1 MKRNSL
7 LPVAAV
13 FLLAATSLFAAPT
26 PRMVIEYFEN
36 NSGGLYVRAAD
47 GVETEA
53 AGLSVGDELTV
64 GSTLIT
70 LQGDYAELRLDPNGT
85 IVRVSENTNFTVKS
99 VQGRDGAARN
109 AFGMAVGKVKTVA
122 AKRKGAVYSF
132 EGNTAACGVRGTKF
146 IFSVLPGQ
154 RELAYVLE
162 GVVDFSNQAGQTL
175 ALQAGMAADALA
187 ASFASFTPPP
197 DLLQELESGTQFQKL
212 SEEQVSKGETP
223 PSGEAEGEAKG
234 EGEGMAQAPE
244 VKNKTPRWM
253 QKLMDFLGME
263 IGTVTLP
270 DLSSGENVT
279 WAEAIIQPRFQ
290 IGKLKVG
297 LYLPIIYHNDLFDP
311 DDWYHPVINGEANDE
326 WSFGTDQSGWDSV
339 AVDLVND
346 IFLKIRYVEWGE
358 QRDPFFFKFGNWGD
372 LTLGH
377 GSIMRHYANDLDFPA
392 ERKLGL
398 NLGVNGKKGG
408 LEAMISDAADPQLF
422 GIRPYWKPGGGKLAL
437 GFTAMADLNPEQV
450 PYGGAATYGKPVF
463 LNGGLD
469 MEYSILEGKRL
480 SVVPYL
486 DGAIMLPFFREPVA
500 AYGVDSGFALDAVW
514 NNGAPHN
521 YGAMAGVLGNISFL
535 DYRLEFRYA
544 DGIFQ
549 PAFYGPL
556 YDRESPERVTQLLG
570 YLADPAAENVRT
582 LGVYGEL
589 GFTLERVLYISGG
602 YYWPWPSNWD
612 AEWVNDTL
620 HLEFGILKGL
630 LPLYG
635 SIALDRVGIG
645 APLMR
650 GDGLDFFDAGL
661 RFSGEI
667 VYPFSPLMELAL
679 QASTNVVGG
688 SVYPTISIVTRI
700 NG

>member
-7 LPVAAV
+7 LLFATV
-13 FLLAATSLFAAPT
+13 FLLAAGSVFAAP
-26 PRMVIEYFEN
+26 RMVLEYFEN

-47 GVETEA
+47 GSETEA
-53 AGLSVGDELTV
+53 SALTFGDELSV

-99 VQGRDGAARN
+99 VQGLNGAN
-109 AFGMAVGKVKTVA
+109 KNVFGLAVGKVKTVA
-122 AKRKGAVYSF
+122 AKSKGAVYSF
-132 EGNTAACGVRGTKF
+132 EGGTAVCGVRGTKF

-154 RELAYVLE
+154 REMAYVLE
-162 GVVDFSNQAGQTL
+162 GLVDFTNQAGQTL

-187 ASFASFTPPP
+187 ASFASFTPPA
-197 DLLQELESGTQFQKL
+197 DLLQELEGGTQFQRL
-212 SEEQVSKGETP
+212 QEDAVAKGEAP
-223 PSGEAEGEAKG
+223 PATAEAEGQG
-234 EGEGMAQAPE
+234 EGESLEEGSRA
-244 VKNKTPRWM
+244 KDKTPRWM
-253 QKLMDFLGME
+253 QRLMDFLGLE

-270 DLSSGENVT
+270 NETGDNVT
-279 WAEAIIQPRFQ
+279 WAKAIIQPRFK
-290 IGKLKVG
+290 IGKLKAG

-311 DDWYHPVINGEANDE
+311 DDWYHPVVNGELNDE
-326 WSFGTDQSGWDSV
+326 WSFGTDQSGWDEV
-339 AVDLVND
+339 AVDLLND
-346 IFLKIRYVEWGE
+346 LFLKIRYIEWGE

-392 ERKLGL
+392 VRKLGL
-398 NLGVNGKKGG
+398 NLGVNREKGG
-408 LEAMISDAADPQLF
+408 LEAMISDAGEPQLF
-422 GIRPYWKPGGGKLAL
+422 GIRPFWKPGGGKFAL
-437 GFTAMADLNPEQV
+437 GFTAMADLDPEQV
-450 PYGGAATYGKPVF
+450 PYGGSALLGQPVF

-469 MEYSILEGKRL
+469 LELSLIEGKSL

-486 DGAIMLPFFREPVA
+486 DTAIMLPFFRESVGA
-500 AYGVDSGFALDAVW
+500 VDSGFAGDAVW
-514 NNGAPHN
+514 FDGAPHN
-521 YGAMAGVLGNISFL
+521 YGAMAGVLGNLAMI
-535 DYRLEFRYA
+535 DYRLEFRYS

-556 YDRESPERVTQLLG
+556 YDRESPQRVVDLLT
-570 YLADPAAENVRT
+570 YLSDPAAYDIKT

-589 GFTLERVLYISGG
+589 GYTMERVFYIKGG
-602 YYWPWPSNWD
+602 YYWPWPSDRD
-612 AEWVNDTL
+612 AATWVNDTL
-620 HLEFGILKGL
+620 HLELGILKGL

-650 GDGLDFFDAGL
+650 GEDLDFFDENL
-661 RFSGEI
+661 RFTGEI
-667 VYPFSPLMELAL
+667 VYSFSPLMELAL
-679 QASTNVVGG
+679 QASTTVVGG
-688 SVYPTISIVTRI
+688 EVYPTISILTRI

>member
-7 LPVAAV
+7 LLAAAV
-13 FLLAATSLFAAPT
+13 FLLAAASLFAAGAPK
-26 PRMVIEYFEN
+26 MVIEYFEN

-47 GVETEA
+47 GSETEA
-53 AGLSVGDELTV
+53 SALTFGDELKL

-99 VQGRDGAARN
+99 VQGKDGAARN
-109 AFGMAVGKVKTVA
+109 TFGVAVGKVKTVA
-122 AKRKGAVYSF
+122 AKRKGALYSF
-132 EGNTAACGVRGTKF
+132 EGNTAVCGVRGTKF

-162 GVVDFSNQAGQTL
+162 GLVDFTNQAGQTL
-175 ALQAGMAADALA
+175 ALQTGMAADALA
-187 ASFASFTPPP
+187 ASFASFTPPAG
-197 DLLQELESGTQFQKL
+197 LQQELEGGTQFQKL
-212 SEEQVSKGETP
+212 SEEQVTK
-223 PSGEAEGEAKG
+223 GEAETTQPAEEKG
-234 EGEGMAQAPE
+234 TAEGMGEEAPQA
-244 VKNKTPRWM
+244 KDKTPRWV
-253 QKLMDFLGME
+253 QRLMDFLGME

-270 DLSSGENVT
+270 DPSGETVT
-279 WAEAIIQPRFQ
+279 WAKAIIQPRFK

-311 DDWYHPVINGEANDE
+311 DDWYHPVIDGVPDDE
-326 WSFGTDQSGWDSV
+326 WSFGTDQSGWDNV

-346 IFLKIRYVEWGE
+346 LFLKIRYIEWGQ

-398 NLGVNGKKGG
+398 NLGISRKKGG

-422 GIRPYWKPGGGKLAL
+422 GIRPYWKPGGGKFAL
-437 GFTAMADLNPEQV
+437 GFTAMTDLNPEQV
-450 PYGGAATYGKPVF
+450 PYGGTAAYGKPVF

-469 MEYSILEGKRL
+469 MELAVVEGKGL
-480 SVVPYL
+480 SIVPYV
-486 DGAIMLPFFREPVA
+486 DAAILLPFFREPTA
-500 AYGVDSGFALDAVW
+500 GIGSGFAMDAVW
-514 NNGAPHN
+514 NNGALHN

-535 DYRLEFRYA
+535 DYRLEFRYS

-556 YDRESPERVTQLLG
+556 YDRDSPRLVQDVVSYLG
-570 YLADPAAENVRT
+570 NPTLYDVQT
-582 LGVYGEL
+582 LGVYGEV

-602 YYWPWPSNWD
+602 YFWPWPSNWSG
-612 AEWVNDTL
+612 ATWVNDTL
-620 HLEFGILKGL
+620 HLELGILKGL

-635 SIALDRVGIG
+635 SIALDREGIG

-650 GDGLDFFDAGL
+650 GESLSFFDEGL

-679 QASTNVVGG
+679 QAATNVVGG

-700 NG
+700 NP